1 MKNLI
6 DIRRTDGKQEELSSP
21 AEIVQQAI
29 QGLSQKKLEQAIFL
43 LSSLKRDNTPILN
56 AWLTH
61 AQAIQE
67 MSKARYLLKNQIF
80 LEMISPQ

>member
-21 AEIVQQAI
+21 AEIVQQTI

-56 AWLTH
+56 AWLIH
-61 AQAIQE
+61 AQARQE